1 MADSSSE
8 FTFLPLPS
16 LSEFN
21 RIPGPWDGVPQRHS
35 LRTTLLIILLLPFE
49 TVAKLFLKGEG
60 ELNRQ
65 VFLLGHFLVSDLERS
80 WVLSRAWNIHVGS
93 VLCQHSCIC
102 PSESFGFR
110 LVGQLMNSGEQPLGL
125 FSVALVMPT
134 ALFSIVSLYLCGFFP
149 PRKGSMT

>member
-16 LSEFN
+16 LSECN
-21 RIPGPWDGVPQRHS
+21 RIPGPWDGVPQGHS
-35 LRTTLLIILLLPFE
+35 LRTALLILLLPFE
-49 TVAKLFLKGEG
+49 TVARLFLKGEG
-60 ELNRQ
+60 ELNRK
-65 VFLLGHFLVSDLERS
+65 VFLLGHYLVSDLER
-80 WVLSRAWNIHVGS
+80 G
-93 VLCQHSCIC
+93 
-102 PSESFGFR
+102 SESLAGPEIFMWAPFYVNTHVFAYQNQAFGFR

-149 PRKGSMT
+149 PEKKT